1 MARAVPQS
9 DRRSDKDYQ
18 SDILVYVSRTFAL
31 TIPQLPP
38 GLRETVTSAYLLCR
52 IADTIED
59 EPTLPPEDK
68 RRFLRQFSDVVGGAA
83 EPAPLAAELAP
94 RLSERTLVHERDLVR
109 NLARVTCTVRAMDRR
124 EQAAMQR
131 CIEIMCEGMHYFQR
145 NASLRGLNR
154 LADLDSYCYHVAGVV
169 GEMLTDLFCAQ
180 VPQVERH
187 AFALRRLAPS
197 FGQGLQMTNI
207 LKDMWE
213 DRSRGAC
220 WLPREIFER
229 HGLKLEQLASR
240 QHERGFRD
248 SLQELIGIA
257 HGHLRNALAF
267 TLLIPATQSGIR
279 RFCLWSIGLALLT
292 LRGINDNPG
301 FTAGAQVKVS
311 RRTVTMVRTLCN
323 LSVRSDW
330 ALRRLFAYAARGLP
344 LIEQSEPRDAAELR
358 ALREPLQPLQD
369 DMNQQHEMKERLSDV
384 G

>member
-1 MARAVPQS
+1 MSRAAPQR
-9 DRRSDKDYQ
+9 DTRSDKDYQ

-31 TIPQLPP
+31 TIPELPA

-68 RRFLRQFSDVVGGAA
+68 LRFLRQFSNVVGGQADA
-83 EPAPLAAELAP
+83 ELLAAELAP
-94 RLSERTLVHERDLVR
+94 RLSDRTSAHERDLAR
-109 NLARVTCTVRAMDRR
+109 NLARVVGTVRRMHRR
-124 EQAAMQR
+124 EQAAIKR
-131 CIEIMCEGMHYFQR
+131 CIEVMCDGMHFFQR
-145 NASLRGLNR
+145 DASVRGLNR

-180 VPQVERH
+180 VPEVQEH
-187 AFALRRLAPS
+187 AAALRRLAPS

-229 HGLKLEQLASR
+229 RGLKLEQVAGR
-240 QHERGFRD
+240 QHERSFRD
-248 SLQELIGIA
+248 GLQELIGIA
-257 HGHLRNALAF
+257 HGHLRNALSF
-267 TLLIPATQSGIR
+267 TLLIPATQTGIR

-292 LRGINDNPG
+292 LREINDNPR

-311 RRTVTMVRTLCN
+311 RRAVMMVRTICN
-323 LSVRSDW
+323 LSARSDRL
-330 ALRRLFAYAARGLP
+330 LRRLFAYAARGLP
-344 LIEQSEPRDAAELR
+344 LIEQSEARDPAELR
-358 ALREPLQPLQD
+358 VVLQDSLPAQQDANPRSALR
-369 DMNQQHEMKERLSDV
+369 

>member
-1 MARAVPQS
+1 
-9 DRRSDKDYQ
+9 
-18 SDILVYVSRTFAL
+18 L
-31 TIPQLPP
+31 TIPQLPA

-59 EPTLPPEDK
+59 EPTLSPEDK
-68 RRFLRQFSDVVGGAA
+68 LRFLQQFSRVVGGLADA
-83 EPAPLAAELAP
+83 GLLAAELAP
-94 RLSERTLVHERDLVR
+94 RLSDRTSVHERDLVG
-109 NLARVTCTVRAMDRR
+109 NLARVVSTVRRMQRR
-124 EQAAMQR
+124 EQAAIQR
-131 CIEIMCEGMHYFQR
+131 CIEIMCDGMHHFQR
-145 NASLRGLNR
+145 DASVRGLNR

-180 VPQVERH
+180 LPELQQH
-187 AFALRRLAPS
+187 APALRRLAPS

-220 WLPREIFER
+220 WLPREVFER
-229 HGLKLEQLASR
+229 
-240 QHERGFRD
+240 RGFRD
-248 SLQELIGIA
+248 GLQELVGIA

-292 LRGINDNPG
+292 LRGIHDNPR

-311 RRTVTMVRTLCN
+311 RRAVMMVRTVCN
-323 LSVRSDW
+323 VSARSDRL
-330 ALRRLFAYAARGLP
+330 LRGLFAYAARGLP
-344 LIEQSEPRDAAELR
+344 LIEQSETRDPAALR
-358 ALREPLQPLQD
+358 ALLPEPLPERQD
-369 DMNQQHEMKERLSDV
+369 ADARSALR

>member
-1 MARAVPQS
+1 MARAVPER
-9 DRRSDKDYQ
+9 DTRADEDYQ
-18 SDILVYVSRTFAL
+18 SAILVHVSRTFAL

-59 EPTLPPEDK
+59 EPTLPAEDK
-68 RRFLRQFSDVVGGAA
+68 RRFLSHFSDVVGGLA

-109 NLARVTCTVRAMDRR
+109 NLARVTSTVRGMDRR

-131 CIEIMCEGMHYFQR
+131 CIEVMCDGMHYFQR

-180 VPQVERH
+180 VPEVQQH
-187 AFALRRLAPS
+187 ALALRRLAPS

-229 HGLKLEQLASR
+229 HGLALEQITSR
-240 QHERGFRD
+240 QHERAFRD

-257 HGHLRNALAF
+257 HGHLRNA
-267 TLLIPATQSGIR
+267 R
-279 RFCLWSIGLALLT
+279 C
-292 LRGINDNPG
+292 
-301 FTAGAQVKVS
+301 
-311 RRTVTMVRTLCN
+311 RTRC
-323 LSVRSDW
+323 
-330 ALRRLFAYAARGLP
+330 
-344 LIEQSEPRDAAELR
+344 
-358 ALREPLQPLQD
+358 
-369 DMNQQHEMKERLSDV
+369 
-384 G
+384 

>member
-18 SDILVYVSRTFAL
+18 SDILVHVSRTFAL
-31 TIPQLPP
+31 TIPQLPA

-59 EPTLPPEDK
+59 EPTLSAADK
-68 RRFLRQFSDVVGGAA
+68 LRFLQQFSHVVGG
-83 EPAPLAAELAP
+83 LADAGLLATELSP
-94 RLSERTLVHERDLVR
+94 RLSDRTSAHERDLVA
-109 NLARVTCTVRAMDRR
+109 NLARVTSTVRGMHRR
-124 EQAAMQR
+124 EQVAIQR
-131 CIEIMCEGMHYFQR
+131 CIEIMCDGMHYFQR
-145 NASLRGLNR
+145 DASVRGLNR

-180 VPQVERH
+180 LPELQEH
-187 AFALRRLAPS
+187 AAALRRLAPS

-229 HGLKLEQLASR
+229 RGLKLEQIAAR

-248 SLQELIGIA
+248 GLQELVGIA

-267 TLLIPATQSGIR
+267 TLLIPASQTGIR

-292 LRGINDNPG
+292 LRGIHDNPR

-311 RRTVTMVRTLCN
+311 RRAVMLVRTICN
-323 LSVRSDW
+323 LSARSDRL
-330 ALRRLFAYAARGLP
+330 LRRLFAYAARGLP
-344 LIEQSEPRDAAELR
+344 LIEQSDLRDPASLR
-358 ALREPLQPLQD
+358 AALPEPLPAQQD
-369 DMNQQHEMKERLSDV
+369 ASARSALS

>member
-1 MARAVPQS
+1 
-9 DRRSDKDYQ
+9 
-18 SDILVYVSRTFAL
+18 VSRTFAL
-31 TIPQLPP
+31 TIPELPP

-59 EPTLPPEDK
+59 EPTLPAEDK
-68 RRFLRQFSDVVGGAA
+68 LRFLRQFSQVVGGQADA
-83 EPAPLAAELAP
+83 EQLAVELAP
-94 RLSERTLVHERDLVR
+94 RLSNRTSAHERDLAR
-109 NLARVTCTVRAMDRR
+109 HLARVVRCVRRMDRR
-124 EQAAMQR
+124 EQAAIQR
-131 CIEIMCEGMHYFQR
+131 CIEVMCEGMHYFQR
-145 NASLRGLNR
+145 NASVRGLNR

-180 VPQVERH
+180 VPGLPER
-187 AFALRRLAPS
+187 AAALRRLAPS

-229 HGLKLEQLASR
+229 RGLSLEHLPGG
-240 QHERGFRD
+240 QHEQAFRD

-257 HGHLRNALAF
+257 HGHLLNALSF
-267 TLLIPATQSGIR
+267 TLLIPASQTGIR

-292 LRGINDNPG
+292 LRGINDNPR

-311 RRTVTMVRTLCN
+311 RRAVMMVRMISN
-323 LSVRSDW
+323 LSARSDRL
-330 ALRRLFAYAARGLP
+330 LRRLFAYAAQGLP
-344 LIEQSEPRDAAELR
+344 LIEQIGARDTAELHA
-358 ALREPLQPLQD
+358 ALLAQLRPAPDAGARSAL
-369 DMNQQHEMKERLSDV
+369 H

>member
-1 MARAVPQS
+1 MSRAVPQR
-9 DRRSDKDYQ
+9 DTRSDQDYQ
-18 SDILVYVSRTFAL
+18 REILVYVSRTFAL
-31 TIPQLPP
+31 TIPQLPA

-59 EPTLPPEDK
+59 EPTLSAEDK
-68 RRFLRQFSDVVGGAA
+68 LQFLQQFSRVVGGLADA
-83 EPAPLAAELAP
+83 GLLAAELAP
-94 RLSERTLVHERDLVR
+94 RLSDRTSVYERDLVG
-109 NLARVTCTVRAMDRR
+109 NLARVVSTLRRMQRR
-124 EQAAMQR
+124 EQAAIQR
-131 CIEIMCEGMHYFQR
+131 CIEIMCDGMHHFQR
-145 NASLRGLNR
+145 DASVRGLDR

-180 VPQVERH
+180 VPELQQH
-187 AFALRRLAPS
+187 AAALRRLAPS

-292 LRGINDNPG
+292 LRGINDNPD

-384 G
+384 

>member
-1 MARAVPQS
+1 MSRAVPQR
-9 DRRSDKDYQ
+9 DTRSDKDYQ

-31 TIPQLPP
+31 TIPELPA

-68 RRFLRQFSDVVGGAA
+68 LRFLRQFSNVVGGQADA
-83 EPAPLAAELAP
+83 ELLAAELAP
-94 RLSERTLVHERDLVR
+94 RLSDRTSAHERDLAR
-109 NLARVTCTVRAMDRR
+109 NLARVVGTVRRMHRR
-124 EQAAMQR
+124 EQAAIQR
-131 CIEIMCEGMHYFQR
+131 CIEVMCDGMHFFQR
-145 NASLRGLNR
+145 DASLRGLNR
-154 LADLDSYCYHVAGVV
+154 LVDLDSYCYHVAGVV

-180 VPQVERH
+180 VPEVQEH
-187 AFALRRLAPS
+187 AAALRRLAPS

-229 HGLKLEQLASR
+229 RGLKLEQVAGR
-240 QHERGFRD
+240 QHERSFRD
-248 SLQELIGIA
+248 GLQELIGIA
-257 HGHLRNALAF
+257 HGHLRNALSF
-267 TLLIPATQSGIR
+267 TLLIPATQTGIR

-292 LRGINDNPG
+292 LREINDNPR

-311 RRTVTMVRTLCN
+311 RRAVMMVRTICN
-323 LSVRSDW
+323 LSARSDRL
-330 ALRRLFAYAARGLP
+330 LRRLFAYAARGLP
-344 LIEQSEPRDAAELR
+344 LIEQSDARDPAELR
-358 ALREPLQPLQD
+358 VVLQDSLPAQQDANPRSALR
-369 DMNQQHEMKERLSDV
+369 

>member
-1 MARAVPQS
+1 MSRAVPER
-9 DRRSDKDYQ
+9 DTRSDEAYQ

-31 TIPQLPP
+31 TIPQLPA
-38 GLRETVTSAYLLCR
+38 GLRETVTCAYLLCR

-59 EPTLPPEDK
+59 EPTLPPADK
-68 RRFLRQFSDVVGGAA
+68 LRFLQQFSHVVGGLADA
-83 EPAPLAAELAP
+83 GLLAAELAP
-94 RLSERTLVHERDLVR
+94 RLSDRTSAHERDLVG
-109 NLARVTCTVRAMDRR
+109 NLARVVSTVRRMHRR
-124 EQAAMQR
+124 EQAAIQR
-131 CIEIMCEGMHYFQR
+131 CIEIMCDGMHHFQR
-145 NASLRGLNR
+145 DASVRGLNR

-180 VPQVERH
+180 VPALQEH
-187 AFALRRLAPS
+187 AAGLRRLAPS

-229 HGLKLEQLASR
+229 RGLKLEQVAAR
-240 QHERGFRD
+240 QDEGGFRD
-248 SLQELIGIA
+248 GLQELVGIA

-267 TLLIPATQSGIR
+267 TLLIPASQTGIR

-292 LRGINDNPG
+292 LRGIQDNPR

-311 RRTVTMVRTLCN
+311 RRAVVLVRTICN
-323 LSVRSDW
+323 ASARSDRL
-330 ALRRLFAYAARGLP
+330 LRGLFAYAARGLP
-344 LIEQSEPRDAAELR
+344 LIEQSELREPAALR
-358 ALREPLQPLQD
+358 ALLPEPLPAQQD
-369 DMNQQHEMKERLSDV
+369 TGARSALR